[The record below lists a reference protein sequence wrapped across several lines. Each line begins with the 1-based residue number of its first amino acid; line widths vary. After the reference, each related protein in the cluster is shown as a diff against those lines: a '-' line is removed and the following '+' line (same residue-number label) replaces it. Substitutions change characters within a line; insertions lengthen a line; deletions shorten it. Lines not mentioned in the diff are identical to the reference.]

1 MEFFNNY
8 YLMFRAKHFYR
19 SFDILDSKVTNREV
33 IFLAKDELQQH
44 LDKGRFGAGRINPDE
59 QRKYL
64 GTFRERCFVSMTVRE
79 MRSQQDREH
88 LLSEIQK
95 YPEGKLLING
105 SVDDKVQ
112 KDFIALASRNSVDFT
127 IVNDATVDSEDS
139 IGLLLVTD
147 HAVNEEIIDIEEKYP
162 QEKNTDTEAPKEKKS
177 FFGRLFD

>member
-1 MEFFNNY
+1 MNKTESIWLRFFLFQFFFAI
-8 YLMFRAKHFYR
+8 LMLRN
-19 SFDILDSKVTNREV
+19 FDREV
-33 IFLAKDELQQH
+33 KEMAKDELQQH

-112 KDFIALASRNSVDFT
+112 KDFIALASKNSVDFT
-127 IVNDATVDSEDS
+127 IVNDATVDSEVS

-162 QEKNTDTEAPKEKKS
+162 QGKNTDKEALKEKKS